1 MTCTQHPFIRC
12 MEHTSQQ
19 QLLHHSGSRAQLW
32 QQACAWIG
40 GSAAGSTVCLSSTD
54 HNTSDKPAGPN
65 PAAGDTNA
73 WRRQRGYRSRAGQVP
88 WYRLGWW
95 GSRGRERAFGARVA
109 AGQESAGAT
118 AANCGQRQQQQQRGH
133 RLPAAHPHQ
142 RKRVL
147 WQWRHAYVGSVRML
161 VMTWALGLVPFPI
174 SPPSL
179 GL

>member
-1 MTCTQHPFIRC
+1 MTFTYHPSVRY

-19 QLLHHSGSRAQLW
+19 QLLHCSRVGAQLW
-32 QQACAWIG
+32 QQACAWIR
-40 GSAAGSTVCLSSTD
+40 GSAAGSTVRLSSSD
-54 HNTSDKPAGPN
+54 HNTADKPAGPN
-65 PAAGDTNA
+65 PAASDTNA
-73 WRRQRGYRSRAGQVP
+73 WRRQRGCKLRSGQVP
-88 WYRLGWW
+88 WYHSGRR

-109 AGQESAGAT
+109 AGQESARAT
-118 AANCGQRQQQQQRGH
+118 AANCGQRQQQQQRGQC
-133 RLPAAHPHQ
+133 LPAAHPHQ

-161 VMTWALGLVPFPI
+161 VMSWALGLVPFPI